1 MNLRYNVIQKYF
13 FNKIMFF
20 FCPHQASD
28 LLDEKIRN
36 KFLIKIIFHIIV
48 FSTTQTILALLQLK
62 LDKLLDKDVGAQ
74 TQQLMFT
81 KTIIRYIIIELFL
94 KVLFFVYTY
103 SLQLKTV
110 NVNEIATTLLNEARN
125 DTSFKNKFS

>member
-1 MNLRYNVIQKYF
+1 
-13 FNKIMFF
+13 
-20 FCPHQASD
+20 
-28 LLDEKIRN
+28 
-36 KFLIKIIFHIIV
+36 
-48 FSTTQTILALLQLK
+48 
-62 LDKLLDKDVGAQ
+62 
-74 TQQLMFT
+74 MFT